1 MFELPNLKYEYN
13 ALEPFVDAKTMEI
26 HHSKHHQGYINKLNA
41 ALESHADKKDMSL
54 SELLLQKDSFDAD
67 LQKAVQN
74 HAGGHYNHCL
84 FFDIMSPN
92 PGQMSSELKSQIES
106 DFGSQDNMIEEF
118 FNAAASVFGSG
129 WAWLVKDKDGHLT
142 VQKTANQDTP
152 LTQTQTPILGIDVWE
167 HAYYL
172 KYQNKRPDY
181 IKAFMSVLD
190 WQKVSDN
197 FKS

>member
-1 MFELPNLKYEYN
+1 MFTLPELNYEYK

-41 ALESHADKKDMSL
+41 ALESHEDKKDLSL
-54 SELLLQKDSFDAD
+54 SELLLKKDSFDPQLKTAI
-67 LQKAVQN
+67 QN

-92 PGQMSSELKSQIES
+92 PGQMSQELVDQINK
-106 DFGSQDNMIEEF
+106 DFGSKDQMVEEF
-118 FNAAASVFGSG
+118 FNSAASVFGSG
-129 WAWLVKDKDGHLT
+129 WAWLVKDENGKLS
-142 VQKTANQDTP
+142 VEKTSNQDTP
-152 LTQTQTPILGIDVWE
+152 LTETKKPIMGIDVWE

-172 KYQNKRPDY
+172 KYQNMRPEY

-190 WQKVSDN
+190 WQKVSNN
-197 FKS
+197 FAK

>member
-1 MFELPNLKYEYN
+1 MFELPKLKYEYN
-13 ALEPFVDAKTMEI
+13 SLEPFVDAKTMEI

-41 ALESHADKKDMSL
+41 ALDSHADKKDMSL
-54 SELLLQKDSFDAD
+54 KDLLLQKDSFDSQ

-74 HAGGHYNHCL
+74 HAGGHYNHSL
-84 FFDIMSPN
+84 FFDIMSPT
-92 PGQMSSELKSQIES
+92 PGAMSTELQSQIEA
-106 DFGSQDNMIEEF
+106 DFGSKDNMVEEF

-129 WAWLVKDKDGHLT
+129 WAWLVKDANGKLS
-142 VQKTANQDTP
+142 VQKTANQDNP
-152 LTQTQTPILGIDVWE
+152 LTASQTPIMGIDVWE

-181 IKAFMSVLD
+181 IKSFMSVLD

-197 FKS
+197 FQS

>member
-1 MFELPNLKYEYN
+1 MFQLPNLKYEYK

-41 ALESHADKKDMSL
+41 ALESNTQAQNLSL
-54 SELLLQKDSFDAD
+54 KELLLQKDSFDPSLKTAI
-67 LQKAVQN
+67 QN
-74 HAGGHYNHCL
+74 HGGGHYNHTL

-92 PGQMSSELKSQIES
+92 PGQASKELKDQIS
-106 DFGSQDNMIEEF
+106 KDFGSHDNMVEEF

-129 WAWLVKDKDGHLT
+129 WAWLVKDKAGKLSIA
-142 VQKTANQDTP
+142 KTANQDNP
-152 LTQTQTPILGIDVWE
+152 LSQDQTPIMGIDVWE

-172 KYQNKRPDY
+172 KYQNLRPEY

-190 WQKVSDN
+190 WEQVSKN
-197 FKS
+197 FNE